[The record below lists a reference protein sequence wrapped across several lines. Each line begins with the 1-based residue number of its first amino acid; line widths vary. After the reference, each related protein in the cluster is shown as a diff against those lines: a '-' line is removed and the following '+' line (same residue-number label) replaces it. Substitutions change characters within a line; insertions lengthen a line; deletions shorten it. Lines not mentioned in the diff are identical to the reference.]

1 MARRSFHY
9 MRRPTNMDNSEIKKR
24 LSSINWNFDF
34 TIDYGEN
41 TLHPFN
47 CRKYYSYPATFIP
60 EIPYALIEIL
70 SQKGDVVLD
79 PFGGIGT
86 TFMQALSLERVP
98 YSFDINPV
106 ASNVCKTLYM
116 LFNPSVDK
124 ELIKK
129 QLLQLCEGY
138 NEKIDYSVNLSMPRK
153 ELTGWFEKSTF
164 NEMSFLFHQ
173 FDHIHDQNVQ
183 DVMKL
188 VLSSILVTLSSQN
201 KGWAYIADNVKPKAD
216 ELRKKPVFEQYRIS
230 VKNLLNDVIEH
241 VARLPDTYG
250 TFYPAISR
258 ETRVFEDSLVNV
270 AMNSETVNLV
280 VTSPPY
286 PRMIDYVKS
295 QRLSF
300 NFFDENFG
308 DYVSKEIGARY
319 RRSRR
324 DFLDSY
330 KSDIEKV
337 NEKICKLLKKDGYLC
352 IVLPDYEDTDNRK
365 EVIKKVVEDYSKRGL
380 TKVFEVSRYIPSH
393 KRTLSI
399 QWATLVNERI
409 YIFQKG

>member
-1 MARRSFHY
+1 MGS
-9 MRRPTNMDNSEIKKR
+9 SEIQKR
-24 LSSINWNFDF
+24 LNSINWSFDF
-34 TIDYGEN
+34 AIDYGN
-41 TLHPFN
+41 DTLHPFN

-86 TFMQALSLERVP
+86 TFIQALSLERAP

-106 ASNVCKTLYM
+106 ASTVCKTLYM

-124 ELIKK
+124 ELIKNR
-129 QLLQLCEGY
+129 LLQLCEGFDKAKNY
-138 NEKIDYSVNLSMPRK
+138 TITLSEQRK
-153 ELTGWFEKSTF
+153 ELAGWFEEGTF
-164 NEMSFLFHQ
+164 NEMAFLFQ
-173 FDHIHDQNVQ
+173 QYDCLQDQTTQ

-188 VLSSILVTLSSQN
+188 ILSSILVTLSSQN
-201 KGWAYIADNVKPKAD
+201 KGWAYIADNVKPKPD
-216 ELRKKPVFEQYRIS
+216 ELRKKSVFEQYKVS
-230 VKNLLNDVIEH
+230 VKTLIDDVTEH
-241 VARLPDTYG
+241 EKRLPDTYRD
-250 TFYPAISR
+250 FYSVISR
-258 ETRVFEDSLVNV
+258 ETRVFENSLVDTT
-270 AMNSETVNLV
+270 MEEETVDLV

-300 NFFDENFG
+300 NFFNENFG
-308 DYVSKEIGARY
+308 DYAGREIGARY

-330 KSDIEKV
+330 ERDIKQVNDKV
-337 NEKICKLLKKDGYLC
+337 VKLLKKNGYIC
-352 IVLPDYEDTDNRK
+352 VVLPDYEATDER
-365 EVIKKVVEDYSKRGL
+365 KKVIERVIEDYAKHGL

>member
-1 MARRSFHY
+1 
-9 MRRPTNMDNSEIKKR
+9 MDNSEIKRK
-24 LSSINWNFDF
+24 LNSINWNFDF

-41 TLHPFN
+41 ELHPFN

-70 SQKGDVVLD
+70 SEKGDVVLD

-86 TFMQALSLERVP
+86 TFIQALTLERAP

-106 ASNVCKTLYM
+106 ASVVCKTLYM
-116 LFNPSVDK
+116 LFDPTIDK
-124 ELIKK
+124 EQIKN

-138 NEKIDYSVNLSMPRK
+138 DEATDYTIVLSEQRK
-153 ELTGWFEKSTF
+153 ELSGWFEKNTF
-164 NEMSFLFHQ
+164 NEMAFLFRQ
-173 FDHIHDQNVQ
+173 YDNLQDRTVQ
-183 DVMKL
+183 DVLKL
-188 VLSSILVTLSSQN
+188 ILSSILVTLSSQN
-201 KGWAYIADNVKPKAD
+201 KGWAYIADNVKPKVD

-230 VKNLLNDVIEH
+230 VKNLLNDVIGH
-241 VARLPDTYG
+241 TGKLPNTYED
-250 TFYPAISR
+250 FYSTISHEPR
-258 ETRVFEDSLVNV
+258 IFEDSLVNT
-270 AMNSETVNLV
+270 ALNGESVNLV
-280 VTSPPY
+280 ITSPPY

-300 NFFDENFG
+300 NFFNESFR
-308 DYVSKEIGARY
+308 DYAAKEIGARY
-319 RRSRR
+319 RRSRQ
-324 DFLDSY
+324 DCLNSY
-330 KSDIEKV
+330 EYDIKQI
-337 NEKICKLLKKDGYLC
+337 NAKIFDLLKKDGYLC
-352 IVLPDYEDTDNRK
+352 VVLPDYEVTDDRK
-365 EVIKKVVEDYSKRGL
+365 TVIEEIVENYFELGL

>member
-1 MARRSFHY
+1 
-9 MRRPTNMDNSEIKKR
+9 MDNSEIKKR
-24 LSSINWNFDF
+24 LDSINWNFDF
-34 TIDYGEN
+34 TIDYGEDV
-41 TLHPFN
+41 LHPFN

-98 YSFDINPV
+98 YSVDINPI
-106 ASNVCKTLYM
+106 ASTVCETLYM
-116 LFNPSVDK
+116 LFNPAVNK
-124 ELIKK
+124 EQIKK
-129 QLLQLCEGY
+129 QLLQLCKGFDEANDY
-138 NEKIDYSVNLSMPRK
+138 TIDLSEQRK
-153 ELTGWFEKSTF
+153 ELAGWFEKGTF
-164 NEMSFLFHQ
+164 NEMSFFFQKYDYLR
-173 FDHIHDQNVQ
+173 DRTVQ
-183 DVMKL
+183 AVMKL
-188 VLSSILVTLSSQN
+188 ILSSILVTLSSQN

-216 ELRKKPVFEQYRIS
+216 ELRKKSVFDQYTVS
-230 VKNLLNDVIEH
+230 VKTLLNDVIGHE
-241 VARLPDTYG
+241 ARLPDTYKD
-250 TFYPAISR
+250 FYSVISQK
-258 ETRVFEDSLVNV
+258 TRVFAVPLCKVSMDE
-270 AMNSETVNLV
+270 ETVDLV

-300 NFFDENFG
+300 NFFNMDFS
-308 DYVSKEIGARY
+308 DYVDCEIGARCKRG
-319 RRSRR
+319 RRK
-324 DFLDSY
+324 FLDTY
-330 KSDIEKV
+330 EDDIKLV
-337 NEKICKLLKKDGYLC
+337 NARVVKLLKKNGYMC
-352 IVLPDYEDTDNRK
+352 VVLPDYEATDTRK
-365 EVIKKVVEDYSKRGL
+365 EVIDTIVEDYTNLGL

>member
-1 MARRSFHY
+1 
-9 MRRPTNMDNSEIKKR
+9 MDNSEIKKR
-24 LSSINWNFDF
+24 LNSINWNFDF
-34 TIDYGEN
+34 TIDYGKDA
-41 TLHPFN
+41 LCPFN

-98 YSFDINPV
+98 YSFDINPI

-116 LFNPSVDK
+116 LLNPSVDK
-124 ELIKK
+124 EQIKK
-129 QLLQLCEGY
+129 QLMHLCDGFDET
-138 NEKIDYSVNLSMPRK
+138 KDYTINLSKHRK
-153 ELTGWFEKSTF
+153 ELAGWFEKDTF
-164 NEMSFLFHQ
+164 NEMSFLFQ
-173 FDHIHDQNVQ
+173 RYDCLFDQTVQ
-183 DVMKL
+183 AAMKL

-216 ELRKKPVFEQYRIS
+216 ELKKKSVFEQYRVS
-230 VKNLLNDVIEH
+230 VKNLLNDIVGHE
-241 VARLPDTYG
+241 ARLPKTYEG
-250 TFYPAISR
+250 FYAAISR
-258 ETRVFEDSLVNV
+258 ENRVFEDSIVN
-270 AMNSETVNLV
+270 ASIGEETVDLV

-300 NFFDENFG
+300 NFFDENFV
-308 DYVSKEIGARY
+308 DYVGREIGARC

-324 DFLDSY
+324 DFLDNY
-330 KSDIEKV
+330 EKDIEQVNSKV
-337 NEKICKLLKKDGYLC
+337 VKLLKKYGYMC
-352 IVLPDYEDTDNRK
+352 VVLPDYEATDNRK
-365 EVIKKVVEDYSKRGL
+365 EVIEKVVEGYVALGL
-380 TKVFEVSRYIPSH
+380 TKVSEVIRYIPSH

>member
-1 MARRSFHY
+1 MRRS
-9 MRRPTNMDNSEIKKR
+9 TNMDNSEIIKR

-34 TIDYGEN
+34 AIEYGN
-41 TLHPFN
+41 DTLHPFN

-106 ASNVCKTLYM
+106 ASFVCKTLYR
-116 LFNPSVDK
+116 LFDPVLDK
-124 ELIKK
+124 NLIKT
-129 QLLQLCEGY
+129 QLLQLCDGY
-138 NEKIDYSVNLSMPRK
+138 NESKDYSFGFSPLRK
-153 ELTGWFEKSTF
+153 ELAGWFEKTTF
-164 NEMSFLFHQ
+164 NEISFLFQQ
-173 FDHIHDQNVQ
+173 FDHIQGQTEQ

-201 KGWAYIADNVKPKAD
+201 KGWAYIADNVKPKED
-216 ELRKKPVFEQYRIS
+216 ELKKKHVFEQYKIS

-241 VARLPDTYG
+241 EAKLSE
-250 TFYPAISR
+250 TFEAFYSAISH
-258 ETRVFEDSLVNV
+258 ETHVFESSVVDTTTMKEEIVD
-270 AMNSETVNLV
+270 LV

-300 NFFDENFG
+300 DFINENFG
-308 DYVSKEIGARY
+308 DYVGKETGARY
-319 RRSRR
+319 RRSRK
-324 DFLDSY
+324 DFLDTYERSIGQIN
-330 KSDIEKV
+330 STIV
-337 NEKICKLLKKDGYLC
+337 KLLKKNGYLC
-352 IVLPDYEDTDNRK
+352 VVLPDYEYTDDRK
-365 EVIKKVVEDYSKRGL
+365 EVIERVVADYIQRGL
-380 TKVFEVSRYIPSH
+380 TKVFEISRYIPSH

>member
-1 MARRSFHY
+1 
-9 MRRPTNMDNSEIKKR
+9 MDNSEIKKR
-24 LSSINWNFDF
+24 LNSINWNFDF
-34 TIDYGEN
+34 TIDYGED

-106 ASNVCKTLYM
+106 ASAVCKTLYM

-124 ELIKK
+124 ELIKN

-138 NEKIDYSVNLSMPRK
+138 DKAKDYSVDLSMQRR
-153 ELTGWFEKSTF
+153 ELVGWFERSTF
-164 NEMSFLFHQ
+164 NEMSFLFQQ
-173 FDHIHDQNVQ
+173 FDNVQ
-183 DVMKL
+183 DRNVQEVMKL

-216 ELRKKPVFEQYRIS
+216 ELRKKHVFEQYKNS
-230 VKNLLNDVIEH
+230 VKNLLNDIIEH
-241 VARLPDTYG
+241 VDRLPSTYEA
-250 TFYPAISR
+250 FYSEISH

-270 AMNSETVNLV
+270 AMNPETVDLV

-300 NFFDENFG
+300 NFLNENFG
-308 DYVSKEIGARY
+308 DYVGKEIGARY

-324 DFLDSY
+324 DFLDCY
-330 KSDIEKV
+330 KHDIKQV
-337 NEKICKLLKKDGYLC
+337 NAKIVNVLKRNGYLC
-352 IVLPDYEDTDNRK
+352 IVLPDYEAMDNRK
-365 EVIKKVVEDYSKRGL
+365 EVIENIVEDYFKCGL
-380 TKVFEVSRYIPSH
+380 TKVFEVGRYIPSH